1 MPNVQNFYHVSHAIE
16 DLVGIT
22 DDKYYPH
29 IGIIRPITAVWMV
42 LSWATAPRMLAATL
56 LAPPA
61 DRSLKYSIIRSLSEK
76 AAGV

>member
-1 MPNVQNFYHVSHAIE
+1 MQNFYRVSHAIE

-29 IGIIRPITAVWMV
+29 IGIIRPIAAVWMV
-42 LSWATAPRMLAATL
+42 FELGYCLANACRYIPRAA
-56 LAPPA
+56 A
-61 DRSLKYSIIRSLSEK
+61 DRPLKYSIIRSRSEK

>member
-1 MPNVQNFYHVSHAIE
+1 MQNFYRVAHPIE

-29 IGIIRPITAVWMV
+29 IGIVRPIATLWMV
-42 LSWATAPRMLAATL
+42 FELGDASRMLAATFF
-56 LAPPA
+56 APLE
-61 DRSLKYSIIRSLSEK
+61 DRRLKYSIIRSRSEK

>member
-1 MPNVQNFYHVSHAIE
+1 MQNFYRVSYSIE

-29 IGIIRPITAVWMV
+29 IGIIRPITTMWMV
-42 LSWATAPRMLAATL
+42 FELGYC
-56 LAPPA
+56 LAPSA
-61 DRSLKYSIIRSLSEK
+61 DRSLKYWIIRSRSEK